1 MWGEKFRKQTI
12 KTFFFSPKSAP
23 STLKKIWLHYLRT
36 YSMVSLL
43 PSSRP
48 ASYVRS
54 LLEGTRVDGA
64 VMSHF
69 FLSMMLARGFA
80 VMAGTGTAVTKGF
93 SPAFQATF
101 ILSQLGNGGKRG
113 RSSWAEKSPLDQA
126 TWGKWLN
133 LSASV
138 SLCVMG
144 IRIWPHP
151 PLKFVLRLL

>member
-1 MWGEKFRKQTI
+1 
-12 KTFFFSPKSAP
+12 
-23 STLKKIWLHYLRT
+23 
-36 YSMVSLL
+36 MVSLL

-101 ILSQLGNGGKRG
+101 ILSQLGNGGKGGDHRG
-113 RSSWAEKSPLDQA
+113 QRKVHWIRRPGASGLTSQPQFLYVSWE
-126 TWGKWLN
+126 
-133 LSASV
+133 
-138 SLCVMG
+138 
-144 IRIWPHP
+144 
-151 PLKFVLRLL
+151 